1 MKKLLATLVA
11 AAAIFP
17 LSYAQDSCARDSIR
31 NARPKVGVVLAGGG
45 AKGAAHVGVLKYLEE
60 QGIPIDYIAGT
71 SMGAII
77 GGLYAMGYAPS
88 DIDRIIKDADWQL
101 LMSNSVPRLYESY
114 EVKKRNDSYLLSLP
128 FSMKGVQEIYEAEE
142 KVLEDEARLARD
154 GHLVNQERS
163 SDFLRSL
170 PGGVIEGNNIANLF
184 NDLSV
189 GYQDSIDFRKLPVP
203 YACVATNL
211 IDGSQV
217 VLESGRIAYAMRSS
231 MAIPMVFSPT
241 QYNNMLLVDGG
252 MVNNFPTDV
261 CRDMGAD
268 YIIGVELSKGF
279 KVDESE
285 LSSIPGLFSQLF
297 AIVTSG
303 HNADNRKLC
312 DVYIRPDVSG
322 YGTMSFDAA
331 SVDSLVDRGYKEAG
345 KYRDQIERIK
355 KAVEINGPVQQTYN
369 SEKASYF
376 ADLDKIHI
384 TSISASGIDPK
395 EARWLMRK
403 WNIEVG
409 SDITPDEL
417 KRAISKYIGTG
428 RFKKV
433 SYNTIKDDVVE
444 NGYRLELDFVPEEPH
459 RVAFGIRA
467 DSENAVEL
475 GVHLG
480 LNENKLSGLSA
491 LVNAKISYN
500 PYAELRAIWAIRSF
514 LNVNLSADYWRSTF
528 FLDND
533 YSNLRRKDD
542 NQRFRARFYFS
553 NFYSRNMEFAIGGEY
568 ERYWCNPLMET
579 LSRGDLDQGN
589 ERIGLFVKYVF
600 DNRNTPLFST
610 SGIRLA
616 LDGRYTLSN
625 NNWSMDFSFINEF
638 PVHDIK
644 LAFEWN
650 ITPGHGPITIVPQI
664 YHRTLF
670 ANAGVP
676 MVLNNAFGGTK
687 MDRFTDGQIPFV
699 GVNGVSLC
707 ANSNLS
713 VFRCDVRANFA
724 TKHYITAIVNHR
736 MEAPDILD
744 YFSADRERCTREFG
758 FGLQYS
764 YNTRLGP
771 LSILGQWSQMQHKL
785 GVYLSFGYDF

>member
-1 MKKLLATLVA
+1 MKFLLTAALLATVSVSTAFANA
-11 AAAIFP
+11 AESDAP
-17 LSYAQDSCARDSIR
+17 KND
-31 NARPKVGVVLAGGG
+31 RPKVGVVLAGGG

-77 GGLYAMGYAPS
+77 GGLYAMGYSP
-88 DIDRIIKDADWQL
+88 DEIDHIIKGADWPL
-101 LMSNSVPRLYESY
+101 LLSNSVPRANESY
-114 EVKKRNDSYLLSLP
+114 EVKKRNDTYLLSLS
-128 FSMKGVQEIYEAEE
+128 FSTKSIQKRYEAEE
-142 KVLEDEARLARD
+142 KIIEEEERLARD
-154 GHLVNQERS
+154 GHVINQERS

-170 PGGVIEGNNIANLF
+170 PGGVIDGNNVANLF

-189 GYQDSIDFRKLPVP
+189 GYQDSIDFRNLPVP

-211 IDGSQV
+211 VDGSQV

-231 MAIPMVFSPT
+231 MAIPMVFAPT

-268 YIIGVELSKGF
+268 YIIGVELTKGF
-279 KVDESE
+279 KADEGE
-285 LSSIPGLFSQLF
+285 LQSIPGLFSQLF

-312 DVYIRPDVSG
+312 DIYIRPDVSG

-331 SVDSLVDRGYKEAG
+331 SVDSLIERGYKEAC
-345 KYRDQIERIK
+345 KFQDQIEYVK
-355 KAVEINGPVQQTYN
+355 KAVEINGPVQKTIN
-369 SEKASYF
+369 AGKASYL

-384 TSISASGIDPK
+384 TSISATGIDQK

-403 WNIEVG
+403 WNIDVG
-409 SDITPDEL
+409 KDISPKEL
-417 KRAISKYIGTG
+417 KEAVSKYIGTG
-428 RFKKV
+428 RFKRV
-433 SYNTIKDDVVE
+433 SYNTIKEDFIE
-444 NGYRLELDFVPEEPH
+444 NGYRLELEFEPAEPH

-475 GVHLG
+475 GVHMG

-491 LVNAKISYN
+491 AINAKISYN
-500 PYAELRAIWAIRSF
+500 PYAELRATLALRSF
-514 LNVNLSADYWRSTF
+514 FNINLSADYWRSTF
-528 FLDND
+528 FMDNN
-533 YSNLRRKDD
+533 YSSLKRKDD
-542 NQRFRARFYFS
+542 NQRLRTRFYFS

-579 LSRGDLDQGN
+579 MESGDLDQGN
-589 ERIGLFVKYVF
+589 ERFGLFFKYVF
-600 DNRNTPLFST
+600 DDRDTPVFGT
-610 SGIRLA
+610 KGIRLA
-616 LDGRYTLSN
+616 LDGRYTLKN
-625 NNWSMDFSFINEF
+625 NNWLKNIFYYDEF
-638 PVHDIK
+638 LVNDIK

-650 ITPGHGPITIVPQI
+650 ITPGRGPITIIPQVF
-664 YHRTLF
+664 HRSIF
-670 ANAGVP
+670 ADAGAP
-676 MVLNNAFGGTK
+676 MVLNNTFGGTM

-699 GVNGVSLC
+699 GVNGVMLC
-707 ANSNLS
+707 ANTNQTVL
-713 VFRCDVRANFA
+713 RCDVRANLA
-724 TKHYITAIVNHR
+724 AKHYLTAIVNHR
-736 MEAPDILD
+736 MEAPDLGS
-744 YFSADRERCTREFG
+744 YFSADRGLCIREFG

-771 LSILGQWSQMQHKL
+771 FSVLGQWSQIQHKL

>member
-1 MKKLLATLVA
+1 MLAAAL
-11 AAAIFP
+11 AAAISTF
-17 LSYAQDSCARDSIR
+17 AAFAETQDAAAPDK

-60 QGIPIDYIAGT
+60 QGIPIDYVAGT

-77 GGLYAMGYAPS
+77 GGLYALGYTP
-88 DIDRIIKDADWQL
+88 DEIDRIIKDADWQTL
-101 LMSNSVPRLYESY
+101 LSNSVPRIFESY
-114 EVKKRNDSYLLSLP
+114 DVKKRNDSYLLSLP
-128 FSMKGVQEIYEAEE
+128 FSMKNVQEAYEAGE
-142 KVLEDEARLARD
+142 KVFEDEAKLARE
-154 GHLVNQERS
+154 GHIINQEKS

-170 PGGVIEGNNIANLF
+170 PGGAIGGNNVANLF

-189 GYQDSIDFRKLPVP
+189 GYQDSIDFRDLPVP

-211 IDGSQV
+211 VDGSQV

-231 MAIPMVFSPT
+231 MAIPMVFAPT

-252 MVNNFPTDV
+252 MVNNFPTDI
-261 CRDMGAD
+261 CREMGAD

-285 LSSIPGLFSQLF
+285 LQSIPGLFGQLF

-303 HNADNRKLC
+303 HNAENRKLC
-312 DVYIRPDVSG
+312 DVYIRPDMSG

-331 SVDSLVDRGYKEAG
+331 SVDSLINRGYTEAC
-345 KYRDQIERIK
+345 KYREEIGQIK
-355 KAVEINGPVQQTYN
+355 KAVETYGPVQKTPRPDRALY
-369 SEKASYF
+369 
-376 ADLDKIHI
+376 LDNLETIHI

-403 WNIEVG
+403 WHIDVG
-409 SDITPDEL
+409 NDISPKEL
-417 KRAISKYIGTG
+417 KEAISKYIGTG
-428 RFKKV
+428 RFKRV
-433 SYNTIKDDVVE
+433 NYNTIKDDVVE
-444 NGYRLELDFVPEEPH
+444 NGYRLELQFEPEEPH

-467 DSENAVEL
+467 DSETAVEL

-491 LVNAKISYN
+491 AVNAKVSYN
-500 PYAELRAIWAIRSF
+500 PYVELRTTYAIRSLF
-514 LNVNLSADYWRSTF
+514 NINLSADYWRSTYF
-528 FLDND
+528 MNNY
-533 YSNLRRKDD
+533 YSDLRRRDD

-553 NFYSRNMEFAIGGEY
+553 DYYSRNMEFSIGGEY
-568 ERYWCNPLMET
+568 ERYWCKPLMET
-579 LSRGDLDQGN
+579 MAAGDLDQGN
-589 ERIGLFVKYVF
+589 ERLGLFVKYVF
-600 DNRNTPLFST
+600 DDRDTPLFST
-610 SGIRLA
+610 KGVRLA
-616 LDGRYTLSN
+616 LDGRVTLRN
-625 NNWSMDFSFINEF
+625 NNWSRDFRYIDRF
-638 PVHDIK
+638 PANDIK

-650 ITPGHGPITIVPQI
+650 ITPSRGPVTIIPQI

-670 ANAGVP
+670 ANEGCP
-676 MVLNNAFGGTK
+676 MVLNNTFGGTE

-699 GVNGVSLC
+699 GLNGVTLC
-707 ANSNLS
+707 SSSNLT
-713 VFRCDVRANFA
+713 VLRCDVRANFA
-724 TKHYITAIVNHR
+724 TKHYVTAIVNHR
-736 MEAPDILD
+736 MEAPDIMD
-744 YFSADRERCTREFG
+744 YLSADNDKCVREFG

-771 LSILGQWSQMQHKL
+771 FSVLGQWSQLQHKL